1 LAQLTAE
8 DLVKLIRQRYP
19 VNRADGF
26 HRYVVLEQVADGTGM
41 HHGHWVDVAVF
52 DMWPSTGLMRS
63 AFEIK
68 VSRSDFLRELQH
80 PTKYKWVQESFHEFW
95 YVAPQDAIKR
105 EELPANAGW
114 LCPRADKLIVKRHA
128 VRNEHAKL
136 DDVLL
141 AAFMR
146 AAAKEIW
153 RIEGTVAKEILDN
166 SSEYH
171 LAKLFQEAVK
181 QFLANRGA
189 LRFMDRAAS
198 VDQVV
203 EWLEEATMEKQLQQ
217 DRDHLLQFAGHFQRN
232 IMSLLNLFLVI
243 ANKSL
248 LARDELGNYIVK
260 AYGGDDPENVEA
272 LKKFAR
278 RAKAFDTEKQYVQLV
293 ELVMNWDKEFNP
305 KMAGKGD

>member
-1 LAQLTAE
+1 
-8 DLVKLIRQRYP
+8 
-19 VNRADGF
+19 
-26 HRYVVLEQVADGTGM
+26 
-41 HHGHWVDVAVF
+41 
-52 DMWPSTGLMRS
+52 
-63 AFEIK
+63 
-68 VSRSDFLRELQH
+68 
-80 PTKYKWVQESFHEFW
+80 
-95 YVAPQDAIKR
+95 
-105 EELPANAGW
+105 
-114 LCPRADKLIVKRHA
+114 
-128 VRNEHAKL
+128 
-136 DDVLL
+136 
-141 AAFMR
+141 
-146 AAAKEIW
+146 
-153 RIEGTVAKEILDN
+153 VAKEILDN
-166 SSEYH
+166 SIEYH

-305 KMAGKGD
+305 KMAGKED